1 MLQDRNFIICLECF
15 KSENYGEKKS
25 AGDFK
30 FIDCTLSNGNL
41 EAAWSEA
48 ETLLLLD
55 SVLKY
60 GDDWEIVAQH
70 VQTKSK
76 LDCISKLIQLPFGEL
91 MFGAG
96 NGKPRLWDRIDSIKQ
111 VNLDSSESPE
121 ITKTTKAPVS
131 DASNDISN
139 ENDQNGNAEDAA
151 PPQKRLCTVRVSDAS
166 NSLMKQVEVI
176 KILYVE
182 IYIII

>member
-1 MLQDRNFIICLECF
+1 MLQDRNFVICLECF
-15 KSENYGEKKS
+15 KSENYGEKK
-25 AGDFK
+25 AAVDFK

-41 EAAWSEA
+41 ESAWSEA

-91 MFGAG
+91 MFGSG
-96 NGKPRLWDRIDSIKQ
+96 YGKPRLWDTSDSISSIKQ
-111 VNLDSSESPE
+111 VNLESSESSE
-121 ITKTTKAPVS
+121 ITKTVKAPVS
-131 DASNDISN
+131 NASNDISN
-139 ENDQNGNAEDAA
+139 ENAEDIT
-151 PPQKRLCTVRVSDAS
+151 PPRKRLCTVRVSDAS
-166 NSLMKQVEVI
+166 DSLMKQVEVLRYSAI
-176 KILYVE
+176 E
-182 IYIII
+182 IYIIV